1 MTTPDQIP
9 RWSFEATD
17 RITIGGTA
25 YRSSE
30 ITTDGHVL
38 QRVDQPDLYEEFSHA
53 EVLALHSSGRLN
65 TDRNHFSKGRTHAR
79 LSTKL
84 EFLSGLSPKRKAKFL
99 FKQNLVMRFLRGY
112 AEGRF
117 RRSPQG
123 YADAIEVMETELY
136 NEHAESEVTIR
147 RRESA
152 LRKQDRRVTA
162 EIRKHHSRASF
173 PRWDNPDRSV
183 NPSGRL
189 DPTPRF
195 PTLGNGLAMPSPRA
209 LAGWVN
215 KFEAAGCDPAALW
228 DSYGNCGSTPKL
240 SPQIL
245 RLVDEAA
252 LAFPDERRPSMTAV
266 YKQFKGLLAKA
277 NAEILKRGEEPL
289 RCPSPKT
296 FAKKVKQ
303 TPAFARALAR
313 NGRVAASRQFAM
325 ASKGVRVLKPMER
338 IEIDEWEIHLQAL
351 EWNSDLLA
359 HLSDEDIREIKR
371 VRIHVAVAMDVA
383 TRFVLG
389 VSFAETASV
398 PNVMAALK
406 MAASDRSKIAS
417 AVGAVTPWGPFG
429 GLLGGVHTDMGS
441 SFGEIFRVAVT
452 DLQGDHVA
460 GPAARSEIRGHIE
473 RLFRTLHETF
483 LVNFTGRTFS
493 NPVAKGDYASG
504 KRASLTVNE
513 LYVLLVRHIL
523 DVYHN
528 TPHRGLH
535 GQTPY
540 NAWIGAVEQFELP
553 PPPDQRAL
561 RAIFGLE
568 FDRVT
573 TPEGIHF
580 QNLKYNS
587 EKFQKHRQ
595 LHGDGHVRI
604 RVDCDNIHE
613 ISVLLGREW
622 HPLRTHQ
629 SLEGISIAVW
639 VSVRN
644 ELARRF
650 GEEARI
656 AEPTVLQAISD
667 IKAAGDAAAVR
678 ARLGATHPSAQD
690 IERDQRKLF
699 IGFDMGAPQIE
710 APGLAQDSFDVLI
723 PFTGEV
729 AEPLSATQSEQAG
742 RTAGQQPVVDPFRN
756 SPIKDRGHMGP
767 APAIADD
774 SAVWKIEEEP

>member
-9 RWSFEATD
+9 RWSFEKTD
-17 RITIGGTA
+17 RISIAGIP
-25 YRSSE
+25 YRSANATSA
-30 ITTDGHVL
+30 GHVL

-53 EVLALHSSGRLN
+53 EVLAFHSSGKLN
-65 TDRNHFSKGRTHAR
+65 IDRNYFSESRTHAR
-79 LSTKL
+79 LSSKL
-84 EFLSGLSPKRKAKFL
+84 DFLSDLSPKRKAKFL
-99 FKQNLVMRFLRGY
+99 FKQNLVVSFMRGY
-112 AEGRF
+112 ADGRF
-117 RRSPQG
+117 RRTPQG
-123 YADAIEVMETELY
+123 YADAIEMIETELR
-136 NEHAESEVTIR
+136 NEQAESEVTIR
-147 RRESA
+147 RRETA

-162 EIRKHHSRASF
+162 EIRKHGVRASF
-173 PRWDNPDRSV
+173 PRWDNPDRLV

-209 LAGWVN
+209 LAGWVS
-215 KFEAAGCDPAALW
+215 KFEAAGCDPASLW
-228 DSYGNCGSTPKL
+228 DSYGNCGSVPKL
-240 SPQIL
+240 SPQVL
-245 RLVDEAA
+245 RLIDEAA
-252 LAFPDERRPSMTAV
+252 LAYPDERRPSMTAV
-266 YKQFKGLLAKA
+266 YKLFKGLLAQT
-277 NAEILKRGEEPL
+277 NAEIIKRGEEPL

-303 TPAFARALAR
+303 TPAFARTLAR

-351 EWNSDLLA
+351 DWNSDLLA
-359 HLSDEDIREIKR
+359 HLSDQDIREIKR

-406 MAASDRSKIAS
+406 MAVSDRSKIAS
-417 AVGAVTPWGPFG
+417 AAGAATRWGPFG
-429 GLLGGVHTDMGS
+429 GLLGGVHSDMGS
-441 SFGEIFRVAVT
+441 SFGETFRVAVT

-493 NPVAKGDYASG
+493 NPVAKGDYDSA
-504 KRASLTVNE
+504 KRASLTINE
-513 LYVLLVRHIL
+513 LYLNFVRHIL

-528 TPHRGLH
+528 TPHGGLH

-595 LHGDGHVRI
+595 LHGDGRVRI

-613 ISVLLGREW
+613 ISVLLGGEW
-622 HPLRTHQ
+622 HPLRTHH
-629 SLEGISIAVW
+629 SLEGISIAAW
-639 VSVRN
+639 AAVRN

-656 AEPTVLQAISD
+656 AEPIVLQAISD

-699 IGFDMGAPQIE
+699 IGFDMGAPQVE
-710 APGLAQDSFDVLI
+710 APSLAQDSFDVLI
-723 PFTGEV
+723 PFSGEV
-729 AEPLSATQSEQAG
+729 PKPPSAMQSERAD
-742 RTAGQQPVVDPFRN
+742 RTAGQQPVVDPSRN
-756 SPIKDRGHMGP
+756 SPIKDRGHVGP
-767 APAIADD
+767 APTIADEA
-774 SAVWKIEEEP
+774 AVWLIEEEP